1 MNKLLKIGIDIGS
14 TTIKMVVISGHE
26 NVIYKTYRR
35 HLSDIRNALRGC
47 LEDAK
52 ELIEDSKLTFS
63 ISGSGGMSL
72 AEKLNVEFVQE
83 VIASTKAIQKHNP
96 DTDVV
101 IELGGED
108 AKITYLNG
116 GVEQRMN
123 GTCAGGTGA
132 FIDQMASLLNM
143 DASGLNEIAKEC
155 NNIYPIAARCGVFAK
170 TDVQPL
176 INEGARKADIAMSIF
191 HAVVVQTISVLACG
205 RPILGKVAFLGGPLT
220 FLSELRKR
228 FIEVLELK
236 DEEVI
241 FPDDSELYVAL
252 GAALSCD
259 TKNNTNYDEI
269 LRKLEEVKSSEEE
282 MAHSLEPLFKDQ
294 QEYDEFK
301 NRHDKSVV
309 KELSIEKAKGNCFL
323 GIDAGSTT
331 TKATLINEDG
341 EIIYSYYASNKG
353 NPVNTAV
360 RILKEIY
367 EKLPKDAKII
377 NSGVTGYG
385 EALLKEAFG
394 IDIGEIETVAHY
406 KAAKFF
412 CNDVDFILD
421 IGGQD
426 MKCLRIEDG
435 TIQSIT
441 LNEACSAGC
450 GSFLQAFAE
459 SLKLDIKDFSK
470 KAIFSK
476 SPVDLGSKCTVF
488 MNSKVKQA
496 QKEGFTVEDIAA
508 GLAYSVVKNTLYKV
522 IKLRN
527 PDELGNNIVVQGGT
541 FYNEA
546 VLRSFELLSKRQ
558 VIRPNISGLMGAFGV
573 ALLAK
578 ERHTEAY
585 ETTLVHKEN
594 VEKIEMK
601 STAVRCGK
609 CSNNCLLTVNKF
621 HNGNRFIA
629 GNKCDEPLGM
639 DKNKK
644 YIPNI
649 YEYKYKR
656 LFGYKPLEEHEAKRG
671 VIGIPRVLNIYE
683 NYPLWFTFFTELGF
697 RVELSPES
705 SKKIYEKG
713 LTSIISET
721 ACYPAKLV
729 HGHVE
734 DLIEKGI
741 KNIFYPCI
749 LHETKEFENVT
760 NTFNCPVVTSY
771 SEVIKNN
778 LESIELNNVNFMNP
792 FLPIANKSKLKKRLK
807 EALKSFSISQR
818 EINNCLDKAWIAQEE
833 FKKDIRN
840 KGIETLDYI
849 KVNNIKGIVLAG
861 RPYHID
867 PAINH
872 GMPKLINS
880 LGMAVFTE
888 DSIAHLG
895 DLKEELNIVDQW
907 AYHSRL
913 YRASNYILDRDD
925 MELVQLTS
933 FGCGL
938 DSLTTDVVS
947 EILHSGS
954 KIYTNIKIDEGSN
967 LGAARIRLRSLKAA
981 IGERENNNFVRVR
994 KELELNNNSV
1004 NTSKK
1009 GTIIVPQFS
1018 PIHFEILEAAFNQSG
1033 YNLVVLKD
1041 DNNAIEEGLKYIN
1054 NDICYPAI
1062 VVIGQ
1067 LIDALKSGKYD
1078 LDNTRVLL
1086 AQSEG
1091 QCRYTNYVKVLE
1103 KGLMEAGFKNIPV
1116 FTLSLAGQKK
1126 DSGLEGINLELV
1138 KKSIIGVIYG
1148 DLLSKVLHR
1157 VRPYEKVKGSAN
1169 ELYEKWL
1176 EICKEFFNEPNKNK
1190 IKNKFKN
1197 IINDIVN
1204 EFENLPRIDVDKP
1217 KVGLVGEL
1225 LVKFNPIANNHI
1237 VKMLE
1242 DEGVEVVHNDFLS
1255 LFLAS
1260 AKNQIFNHKH
1270 LDGTY
1275 INKIKGQL
1283 TISIIEKYQKVYLDA
1298 LKSSEIFYV
1307 SEKID
1312 ELAHN
1317 ASEILSLGNQSG
1329 EGWKLPGEII
1339 ELSNWGVNN
1348 VVCMQPFGCLP
1359 AHAVARGTIKA
1370 LKKQNKKLNIVT
1382 IEYDPGSSEVNQNN
1396 RIKLMLAS
1404 AFNKI

>member
-1 MNKLLKIGIDIGS
+1 MEKLLKIGIDIGS
-14 TTIKMVVISGHE
+14 TTIKMVVVNGQE
-26 NVIYKTYRR
+26 NIIHKTYRR
-35 HLSDIRNALRGC
+35 HLADIRNAFKGC

-52 ELIEDSKLTFS
+52 ELIKDSTLAFS

-72 AEKLNVEFVQE
+72 AEKLNLEFIQE
-83 VIASTKAIQKHNP
+83 VIASTKAIQKKNP
-96 DTDVV
+96 NTDVV

-132 FIDQMASLLNM
+132 FIDQMAALLNI
-143 DASGLNEIAKEC
+143 DASSLNEAAKEY
-155 NNIYPIAARCGVFAK
+155 NYIYPIAARCGVFAK

-176 INEGARKADIAMSIF
+176 INEGARKADIAISIF

-236 DEEVI
+236 EDEVI
-241 FPDDSELYVAL
+241 FPNDSELYVAL

-259 TKNNTNYDEI
+259 TKNSTSYEKI
-269 LRKLEEVKSSEEE
+269 LGKLEEVRASEEE
-282 MAHSLEPLFKDQ
+282 RSDSLEPLFRNQ
-294 QEYDEFK
+294 HEYEEFK

-309 KELSIEKAKGNCFL
+309 KKLNIEEANGNCFL

-331 TKATLINEDG
+331 TKATLINENG
-341 EIIYSYYASNKG
+341 EILYSYYASNKG
-353 NPVNTAV
+353 NPVNTT
-360 RILKEIY
+360 IGIIKEIY
-367 EKLPKDAKII
+367 EKLPKGARIS

-412 CNDVDFILD
+412 CDDVDFILD

-450 GSFLQAFAE
+450 GSFLQTFAK
-459 SLKLDIKDFSK
+459 SLGLDIEEFAK
-470 KAIFSK
+470 KAIFAK

-527 PDELGNNIVVQGGT
+527 PRELGKKIVVQGGT
-541 FYNEA
+541 FYNES
-546 VLRSFELLSKRQ
+546 VLRSFELLSQRQ

-578 ERHTEAY
+578 ERYKIGH
-585 ETTLVHKEN
+585 ETTLVQKEN
-594 VEKIEMK
+594 VNKVEMK
-601 STAVRCGK
+601 SSTVRCGK
-609 CSNNCLLTVNKF
+609 CSNNCLLTVNRF
-621 HNGNRFIA
+621 ENGNKFIA
-629 GNKCDEPLGM
+629 GNKCDAPLGIS
-639 DKNKK
+639 KEKK
-644 YIPNI
+644 DVPNL
-649 YEYKYKR
+649 YEYKYNR
-656 LFGYKPLEEHEAKRG
+656 LFSYVPLKEEEAKRG

-683 NYPLWFTFFTELGF
+683 NYPLWFTLFTNLGF
-697 RVELSPES
+697 RVELSAES

-713 LTSIISET
+713 LTSIVSET
-721 ACYPAKLV
+721 ACYPAKMV

-734 DLIEKGI
+734 YLIEKGI

-749 LHETKEFENVT
+749 LHEAKEFENVT

-771 SEVIKNN
+771 AEVIKNN
-778 LESIELNNVNFMNP
+778 LESIEVDNVNFMNP

-807 EALKSFSISQR
+807 EVLIRFEISQK
-818 EINNCLDKAWIAQEE
+818 EINQSIDKAWEAQEE
-833 FKKDIRN
+833 FKKDIMN
-840 KGIETLDYI
+840 KGVETLNYI
-849 KVNNIKGIVLAG
+849 KEHNIKGILLSG

-867 PAINH
+867 PEINH

-895 DLKEELNIVDQW
+895 KLKGELNIVDQW

-913 YRASNYILDRDD
+913 YRASSYILDRDD
-925 MELVQLTS
+925 IELVQLTS

-938 DSLTTDVVS
+938 DSLTTEQVS
-947 EILHSGS
+947 EILQSSS

-981 IGERENNNFVRVR
+981 IDEREKNNFVRVR
-994 KELELNNNSV
+994 KIAEVTNNYV
-1004 NTSKK
+1004 NPGKK

-1018 PIHFEILEAAFNQSG
+1018 PIHFEILEAVFNQSG
-1033 YNLVVLKD
+1033 YNLVILKN
-1041 DNNAIEEGLKYIN
+1041 DNNVVEEGLKYVN

-1078 LDNTRVLL
+1078 LDNTSVLL
-1086 AQSEG
+1086 AQTEG
-1091 QCRYTNYVKVLE
+1091 QCRFTNYVKVLE
-1103 KGLMEAGFKNIPV
+1103 RGLDEAGFDNIPV
-1116 FTLSLAGQKK
+1116 LSLSLAGLKK
-1126 DSGLEGINLELV
+1126 DTGLEGVNFELL
-1138 KKSIIGVIYG
+1138 KKSIVGVIYG

-1157 VRPYEKVKGSAN
+1157 VRPYEKVKGSADK
-1169 ELYEKWL
+1169 LYKKWSR
-1176 EICKEFFNEPNKNK
+1176 ICKESFKEPIKKNFKK
-1190 IKNKFKN
+1190 IISE
-1197 IINDIVN
+1197 IID
-1204 EFENLPRIDVDKP
+1204 EFEKLPRIDAYKP

-1237 VKMLE
+1237 VSMLE
-1242 DEGVEVVHNDFLS
+1242 DEGVEVVHNDLLS

-1260 AKNQIFNHKH
+1260 AKNQIFNHKN

-1275 INKIKGQL
+1275 LNKIKGQL
-1283 TISIIEKYQKVYLDA
+1283 TISLIEKYQKVYLDA
-1298 LKSSEIFYV
+1298 LIKSRTFYV

-1312 ELAHN
+1312 KLASN

-1359 AHAVARGTIKA
+1359 AHATARGTIKA
-1370 LKKQNKKLNIVT
+1370 LKKRNKNLNIVT
-1382 IEYDPGSSEVNQNN
+1382 IEYDPGSSEVNQTN

-1404 AFNKI
+1404 AFNRI